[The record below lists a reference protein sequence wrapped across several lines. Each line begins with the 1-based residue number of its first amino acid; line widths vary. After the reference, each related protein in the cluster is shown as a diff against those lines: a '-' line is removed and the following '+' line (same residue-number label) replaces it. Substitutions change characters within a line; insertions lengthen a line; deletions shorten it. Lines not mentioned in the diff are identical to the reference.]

1 MKQAGKRRVLL
12 AVAALLLVLVVAGV
26 LRYQN
31 RPTKILVATDI
42 HYLSPSLNDHGACF
56 EKTILNGDGKALAYI
71 DELTDA
77 FVEQVIREKPA
88 ALILSGDLTLNGEK
102 QSHLD
107 LAQKLRS
114 ITDCGIPVLVLP
126 ANILGY
132 AKASIAVAVTR
143 KFVLLIPL
151 IYLMPV
157 LFPADKTMAVYR
169 AEPVA
174 DVLAVTFTVILF
186 SIQFRKAL
194 QQINEPKKQA

>member
-77 FVEQVIREKPA
+77 LVEQVIREKPA

-126 ANILGY
+126 GNHSGLRQGFHCGGGDPQVR
-132 AKASIAVAVTR
+132 S
-143 KFVLLIPL
+143 
-151 IYLMPV
+151 
-157 LFPADKTMAVYR
+157 ADS
-169 AEPVA
+169 A
-174 DVLAVTFTVILF
+174 DLSDAC
-186 SIQFRKAL
+186 AL
-194 QQINEPKKQA
+194 PGGQDHGGL

>member
-26 LRYQN
+26 LGYQN

-126 ANILGY
+126 GNHFGLRQGFHCGGGDPQVC
-132 AKASIAVAVTR
+132 S
-143 KFVLLIPL
+143 
-151 IYLMPV
+151 
-157 LFPADKTMAVYR
+157 ADS
-169 AEPVA
+169 A
-174 DVLAVTFTVILF
+174 DLSDAC
-186 SIQFRKAL
+186 AL
-194 QQINEPKKQA
+194 PGGQDHGGL